1 MKVGL
6 CYLVM
11 YGICSKHFGYIPQ
24 SAYFCVTVLCNVD
37 MEFCNIV
44 NEAGLDF

>member
-11 YGICSKHFGYIPQ
+11 YRICSKHFGYIPQ
-24 SAYFCVTVLCNVD
+24 SAYFTVLCNVD
-37 MEFCNIV
+37 IEFCNIT